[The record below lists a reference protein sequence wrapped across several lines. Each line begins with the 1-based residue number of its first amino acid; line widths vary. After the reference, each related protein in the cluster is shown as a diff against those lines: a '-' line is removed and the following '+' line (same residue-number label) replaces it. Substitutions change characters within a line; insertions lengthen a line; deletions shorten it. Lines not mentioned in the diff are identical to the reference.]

1 MPLLRA
7 EAEKLSGDM
16 PERGVIEEIMDADE
30 TFALLPFMGVNGKA
44 YVYDRENTLPT
55 ADWLDPNEN
64 VNESAATFSEVTAR
78 LRILIG
84 DVDVDKFLAQT
95 MSDINDQVA
104 IQVAAK
110 SKAVARTFQ
119 TSFASGNATTNP
131 KTFDGLPQLVT
142 NAQTI
147 AAGANGAAV
156 SLSMLDELKDAII
169 LGADAFVM
177 RRGTW
182 RAIKALLRA
191 AGGNTAEMIQL
202 DNFGRPTPSF
212 DGIPVLVN
220 DFLAKDETQGTNA
233 NTCSIYAVRM
243 NEADGLHGIYGG
255 PSAGMVVENIG
266 TVQNRDANRIRVK
279 WYCGLALKSTRSLA
293 RIKGITNL

>member
-220 DFLAKDETQGTNA
+220 DFLAKD
-233 NTCSIYAVRM
+233 
-243 NEADGLHGIYGG
+243 
-255 PSAGMVVENIG
+255 
-266 TVQNRDANRIRVK
+266 
-279 WYCGLALKSTRSLA
+279 
-293 RIKGITNL
+293 